1 MSRWIL
7 VLLTKAVLKNKD
19 RRILS
24 PRKASIIP
32 EAAEKAGV
40 PVHYVENKEAAAPV
54 LERLVRP
61 DDVVLLKG
69 SHGMEVYSLIDTV
82 FRKGAK
88 TC

>member
-1 MSRWIL
+1 MQVFDNLNTYTFGEIRDVAEQWSI
-7 VLLTKAVLKNKD
+7 AIEAKNK
-19 RRILS
+19 
-24 PRKASIIP
+24 
-32 EAAEKAGV
+32 
-40 PVHYVENKEAAAPV
+40 YVENKEAAAPV

-69 SHGMEVYSLIDTV
+69 SHGMEVFSLIDTV